1 MKLEIKLNALINYN
15 FDSCL
20 ISGRRARVLVALAW
34 TLSVIFSLPIVLLYH
49 EKSVQ
54 GTVLVKKKKK
64 MYF

>member
-1 MKLEIKLNALINYN
+1 M
-15 FDSCL
+15 FCL

-54 GTVLVKKKKK
+54 GNLLKLKKNR
-64 MYF
+64 YF

>member
-1 MKLEIKLNALINYN
+1 MKLEINLNALVINN
-15 FDSCL
+15 FKCCL

-54 GTVLVKKKKK
+54 GTVLVKKKVV
-64 MYF
+64 FC